1 MKTFIKVLL
10 FVLSSLLIISCST
23 TVKPKTV
30 EITQEDIDL
39 MSTSNTEQKPSY
51 LQTNINLIDNGDF
64 SDSSRHW
71 GSYFEGGSA
80 NIKYLYKR
88 AEININTVGN
98 IEHGVQFY
106 YDGFRLVHG
115 GLYSLSFK
123 ASSDKKKD
131 IEVRFQLN
139 GGDYHSYAQK
149 YFTIDEMQRE
159 YTFDFVMEDETD
171 IAPRLAFNLGKV
183 KENYLLPVTLK
194 LTDVKLILKNDV
206 VEKKMENP
214 SININQLGFLPNQK
228 KTVYFSNCLDKYF
241 YVVNQVGKKVYE
253 GKIERTIE
261 NLESKEYTS
270 VGDFTSFDNEGL
282 YHIETES
289 SNNKSYT
296 FEIKNNIYDKALI
309 SSVEMFYLQRCGME
323 LDKDRAKDFYHP
335 VCHNEK
341 ARVHGT
347 YDYIDVSGGWHDAG
361 DYGRYVVPGAKAV
374 IDLLLSF
381 ERNPDVFKSNNIDLL
396 TEVKYELDW
405 MFKMQRE
412 DGGVYH
418 KVTCKKFPDFIM
430 PEDET
435 EQLYV
440 SPVSTCATGDFA
452 ATMAYASLF
461 YKEKD
466 PFYSDKCLTA
476 AQKAWTFLKDSK
488 KLSFRNPTNIETGEY
503 PDTNDKDERY
513 IASCALYLATHKKE
527 YHDYIKNNYDK
538 NFAQD
543 LGWEDMGAY
552 GNQFYIQTDKAFQDK
567 EVYNEIKND
576 LISVA
581 DELVNLSINDGYQIS
596 LDKYHWGS
604 NMSVCNNAMIL
615 LMANDIKAKKV
626 YFQTAIS
633 HLDYLL
639 GANSL
644 GYCYLTGF
652 GSNQVMN
659 PHHRPSIAQGKPME
673 GMLIGGPDQYL
684 EDNYAKIALVNTPP
698 AKCYIDNAQS
708 YSTNEV
714 TIYWNSP
721 FVYLLS
727 SLM

>member
-1 MKTFIKVLL
+1 MKTFIKVL
-10 FVLSSLLIISCST
+10 FIVISSLSIISCST
-23 TVKPKTV
+23 TIKPKTV

-39 MSTSNTEQKPSY
+39 ISSSNIEQKPNY
-51 LQTNINLIDNGDF
+51 LQTNINLIDNGNF
-64 SDSSRHW
+64 SDSSKNW
-71 GSYFEGGSA
+71 GSYSEGGSA

-88 AEININTVGN
+88 AEININSVGN
-98 IEHGVQFY
+98 VEHGFQFY
-106 YDGFRLVHG
+106 YDGFRLVNG
-115 GLYSLSFK
+115 GHYFLSFK
-123 ASSDKKKD
+123 ASSDKEKD

-149 YFTIDEMQRE
+149 YFTIDETQRE
-159 YTFDFVMEDETD
+159 YTFDFVMNDETD

-183 KENYLLPVTLK
+183 GENYLTPVSLK

-206 VEKKMENP
+206 VEKKMESP

-241 YVVNQVGKKVYE
+241 YVVNQANEKVYK

-261 NLESKEYTS
+261 NLEASEYTS
-270 VGDFTSFDNEGL
+270 IGDFTSFNVEGV
-282 YHIETES
+282 YHIETEL
-289 SNNKSYT
+289 NDNKSFS
-296 FEIKNNIYDKALI
+296 FEIKNNIYDKALR

-323 LDKDRAKDFYHP
+323 LDKDRAKEFYHP
-335 VCHNEK
+335 ICHSEK
-341 ARVHGT
+341 ARIHGT

-374 IDLLLSF
+374 LDLLLSYD
-381 ERNPDVFKSNNIDLL
+381 RNPDVFNSNHIDILS
-396 TEVKYELDW
+396 EVKYELDW
-405 MFKMQRE
+405 MGKMQRE

-418 KVTCKKFPDFIM
+418 KVTCKQFPDFIM
-430 PEDET
+430 PEEET
-435 EQLYV
+435 ETLYV

-452 ATMAYASLF
+452 AAMAYASLF
-461 YKEKD
+461 YKESD
-466 PFYSDKCLTA
+466 PLYSKKCLIA
-476 AQKAWTFLKDSK
+476 AEKAWTFLKNSK
-488 KLSFRNPTNIETGEY
+488 KIPFSNPTNVVTGVY

-513 IASCALYLATHKKE
+513 IASCALYLATHKDEYHKYIKENYKKE
-527 YHDYIKNNYDK
+527 YVSD
-538 NFAQD
+538 F
-543 LGWEDMGAY
+543 GWEDMGAY
-552 GNQFYIQTDKAFQDK
+552 GNQFYLQTDKAFQDK
-567 EVYNEIKND
+567 ELYNKIKED
-576 LISVA
+576 LIIAA
-581 DELVNLSINDGYQIS
+581 DDLVDLSINDGYQIS
-596 LDKYHWGS
+596 IDKYHWGS

-615 LMANDIKAKKV
+615 LMANDIKLNKV
-626 YFQTAIS
+626 YVQSAVS

-652 GSNQVMN
+652 GSKQVMN